1 MRNFPDSLWSQLHPE
16 NAHLNQENQMK
27 TSKLLMLVVL
37 ALLVSLSGS
46 SLAAV
51 ATSSFENWVYS
62 YSLTPE
68 VGEEVRS
75 FKIYATII
83 ECDPSHYYDRVMP
96 EGWVFDTIV
105 EKGMC
110 VLTFYTTTGDA
121 LPVGVETVF
130 AYTHYCAPCCNS
142 WFLSDEG
149 SLNATPNVIYSD
161 DDSDIP
167 CNIPPEFSDQCS
179 GPGLLMAPIYPVSV
193 DDETHDWG
201 AVKSLYR

>member
-1 MRNFPDSLWSQLHPE
+1 
-16 NAHLNQENQMK
+16 MK
-27 TSKLLMLVVL
+27 SSKLLMLVAL

-46 SLAAV
+46 AMAAI

-62 YSLTPE
+62 YSVTPE
-68 VGEEVRS
+68 AGEEVRS

-96 EGWVFDTIV
+96 EGWVFDTVV
-105 EKGMC
+105 ENDVC

-149 SLNATPNVIYSD
+149 SLNATPNVIYD
-161 DDSDIP
+161 DEDSTIP
-167 CNIPPEFSDQCS
+167 CNIPAEFADECG
-179 GPGLLMAPIYPVSV
+179 GPGLLLAPIYPESV
-193 DDETHDWG
+193 PAEAPIWG
-201 AVKSLYR
+201 TLKSLFR